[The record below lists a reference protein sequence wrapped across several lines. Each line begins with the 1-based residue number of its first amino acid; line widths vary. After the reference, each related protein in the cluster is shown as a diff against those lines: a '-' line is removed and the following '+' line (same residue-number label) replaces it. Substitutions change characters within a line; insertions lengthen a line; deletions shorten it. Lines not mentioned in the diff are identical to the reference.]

1 MALYSTLIY
10 TYGSE
15 ISSDEISWNFID
27 EISMKFHWNFIVFEM
42 IMKFH
47 RSLFFM
53 IPLTFNYFSVCG
65 PPICQHYS
73 ILSLILVCIDRH
85 NLPQLKD
92 IQVIWLQESL
102 KSSNY
107 PTLYLFLLLLC
118 FRFSSSLCSQQDRKT
133 WQLKLQNLWKTTT
146 RLCNPHLQDMPAV
159 GNPKIYLQVYGL
171 KLKLVNL
178 TLTQNKWNY
187 YNRVL
192 LAIHGTFQWNFI
204 VKFHEIS
211 WNYMKF
217 HRSNPD
223 VLNFRSIPST
233 RCIRRSIDW

>member
-1 MALYSTLIY
+1 MPYIPQFINTVIRPSSARIPNFRPIWSHFDYMSLAELPSQGAHSCRKSLLKDFPLEPA
-10 TYGSE
+10 YGSE

-107 PTLYLFLLLLC
+107 PTLYLFLLLLLC
-118 FRFSSSLCSQQDRKT
+118 FRFSSSLCSQQDRK
-133 WQLKLQNLWKTTT
+133 
-146 RLCNPHLQDMPAV
+146 H
-159 GNPKIYLQVYGL
+159 GN
-171 KLKLVNL
+171 
-178 TLTQNKWNY
+178 
-187 YNRVL
+187 
-192 LAIHGTFQWNFI
+192 
-204 VKFHEIS
+204 
-211 WNYMKF
+211 
-217 HRSNPD
+217 
-223 VLNFRSIPST
+223 
-233 RCIRRSIDW
+233 